1 VNVTDVT
8 IRDGELSLFVSV
20 TGSGP
25 PLLWVAGLGDDHSS
39 WASQVPRF
47 TTEYTCIVFDNRGCG
62 LSSTP
67 PGPYTIGEM
76 AQDVHLLLAELDT
89 GPVTAI
95 GSSMGGAIC
104 QELAAAHPADLSGM
118 VLSNTWAVTDNF
130 TGLLFDHWTALAD
143 AGDADRLAESAILF
157 SLSARYM
164 DAEGVEIPP
173 LTNMPGF
180 AAAARACRGHD
191 SRPRLGSISAPTL
204 VVVGEHDIL
213 TRPDLARPLA
223 QSIPG
228 AHLALVDAGHML
240 FWEKAEE
247 FSTLLRDFLPG

>member
-1 VNVTDVT
+1 MTEVR

-39 WASQVPRF
+39 WASQIPRF
-47 TTEYTCIVFDNRGCG
+47 ATDHTCIVFDNRGCG
-62 LSSTP
+62 LSGTP
-67 PGPYTIGEM
+67 DGPYTIGEM

-104 QELAAAHPADLSGM
+104 QELAAAHPADLSAV
-118 VLSNTWAVTDNF
+118 VLSNTWAATDNF
-130 TGLLFDHWTALAD
+130 TGLLFDHWAALAD

-157 SLSARYM
+157 SLSAGFL

-173 LTNMPGF
+173 LSNMPGF

-191 SRPRLGSISAPTL
+191 ARPRLKKITTPAL
-204 VVVGEHDIL
+204 VVAGEHDIL
-213 TRPDLARPLA
+213 TRPEMARPLA
-223 QSIPG
+223 DNIPG
-228 AHLALVDAGHML
+228 ASLALVDAGHML
-240 FWEKAEE
+240 FWEKADE
-247 FSTLLRDFLPG
+247 FSALVRDFLPD

>member
-1 VNVTDVT
+1 MTEVT
-8 IRDGELSLFVSV
+8 IRDGELSMFVSV

-39 WASQVPRF
+39 WATQIPRF

-67 PGPYTIGEM
+67 PGPYTIAEM

-95 GSSMGGAIC
+95 GSSMGGAIS
-104 QELAAAHPADLSGM
+104 QELAAAHPADVSAV
-118 VLSNTWAVTDNF
+118 VLSNTWAATDNF

-143 AGDADRLAESAILF
+143 AGDAARLAESAILF
-157 SLSARYM
+157 SLSAQFL

-173 LTNMPGF
+173 LSNMPGF

-191 SRPRLGSISAPTL
+191 ARPRLKDIKAPAL
-204 VVVGEHDIL
+204 VVAGQLDIL
-213 TRPDLARPLA
+213 TRPEMARPLA
-223 QSIPG
+223 EAIPG
-228 AHLALVDAGHML
+228 ARLALVNAGHML
-240 FWEKAEE
+240 FWEKADE
-247 FSTLLRDFLPG
+247 FSALVREFLEH